1 MHDARACGKVGNLL
15 SETDVWCGS
24 QEAPLWSRGAAGPR
38 GPGPEEGN
46 RVFRST
52 RISRGHESKLGSS
65 CRDLPE
71 RKWKGYQVV
80 KYH

>member
-1 MHDARACGKVGNLL
+1 MSGAGRRRAL
-15 SETDVWCGS
+15 SGT
-24 QEAPLWSRGAAGPR
+24 RGAAGPR

-52 RISRGHESKLGSS
+52 GISRGHESKQGSS
-65 CRDLPE
+65 CWDLPE